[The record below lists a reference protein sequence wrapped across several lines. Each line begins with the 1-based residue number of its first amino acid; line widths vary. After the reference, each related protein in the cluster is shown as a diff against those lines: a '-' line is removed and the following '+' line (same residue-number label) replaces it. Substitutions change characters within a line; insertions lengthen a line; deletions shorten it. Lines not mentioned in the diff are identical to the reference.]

1 MIWTISSLL
10 TWSTEYF
17 TKHHIDNPHLEAE
30 ILLSHALKLKR
41 IELYIKHDKE
51 LNESELASYKTL
63 ILRRAKKEPS
73 AYIIGNKAFMSL
85 DFIVSPAVLIP
96 RPETEHLVEAV
107 IDYSKTVE
115 YPINILDIGTGS
127 GAIAI
132 SLANYIKNA
141 TVMAIDISNDSLLI
155 AKQNAKKHEV
165 ESRITFLQSDLYSNI
180 PSLNKFD
187 VIVSNPPYIP
197 SIEVEKLQEEII
209 KYEPIKALD
218 GGDDGMALYSKIIPG
233 SIAYLKSKGYLILEI
248 GQGQFLSVN
257 KIIVDTGLFNEAK
270 IIKDYADIERIV
282 IVQKK

>member
-1 MIWTISSLL
+1 VIWTISSLL